1 MRCLLFLV
9 LVTAACASDMERP
22 FTGFSQPG
30 HFPDAT
36 YTFENNPLTPEG
48 IELGRRLFYDAKLS
62 RDGTISCASCHLQ
75 AVAFSDPVH
84 KISVGVNG
92 RIGTRNAPPIFNLAF
107 SNTFFWDGGVTH
119 VDFIPINAITNPNE
133 LDETLEHVVEKL
145 KGDEAY
151 AVRFNKAFGAGTITS
166 QKMLHALA
174 QFMVT
179 MVSATSRYDQYVDGD
194 KSALTTEEIKGLD
207 LFEVHCSA
215 CHVPPLFT
223 NDRFSNNGLDDA
235 FNDMGRAII
244 TESSTDAGKF
254 RVPTLRNIE
263 LTDPFMHD
271 GRFRTL
277 EQVLAH
283 YQHAVKNSAT
293 LDPILQRDEGLGI
306 AITDQEKSNIIAFLK
321 TLTDQKFIHDKRFSN
336 PFVK

>member
-1 MRCLLFLV
+1 MRYLIILV
-9 LVTAACASDMERP
+9 FATVSCASDEEKP
-22 FTGFSQPG
+22 FKGFSKPE

-36 YTFENNPLTPEG
+36 YTFDNNPLTPEG
-48 IELGRRLFYDAKLS
+48 IELGRKLFYDTRLS

-75 AVAFSDPVH
+75 AVAFADPVH
-84 KISVGVNG
+84 KISVGVDG

-133 LDETLEHVVEKL
+133 LDETLDHVLQKL
-145 KGDEAY
+145 QADQHY
-151 AVRFNKAFGAGTITS
+151 PDDFNNAFGRGEITT

-174 QFMVT
+174 QFTVIMI
-179 MVSATSRYDQYVDGD
+179 SATSRYDQYVLGD
-194 KSALTTEEIKGLD
+194 KSALSTEEVKGLR
-207 LFEVHCSA
+207 LFETNCST
-215 CHVPPLFT
+215 CHQPPLFT
-223 NDRFSNNGLDDA
+223 NGQFSNNGLDDS
-235 FNDMGRAII
+235 FRDPGRAII
-244 TESSTDAGKF
+244 TESPDDIGKF

-277 EQVLAH
+277 EHVLSH
-283 YQHAVKNSAT
+283 YQHHVKYSST
-293 LDPILQRDEGLGI
+293 LDPILQNGEAPGI
-306 AITDQEKSNIIAFLK
+306 IITDQEKANIIAFLK
-321 TLTDQKFIHDKRFSN
+321 TLTDQKFIRDKRFAN